1 MSIRHSPKSSEGES
15 KQLWWALG
23 RLPSADV
30 AATAVSARQGDSVSV
45 HVTLRNRGN
54 VVAIQNK
61 LTPVGATDGSR
72 ILPAYYND
80 NYISLLPGESREI
93 KIEYPTFAGKGRA
106 QLALRGWNL
115 ASRSVAVTE
124 SK

>member
-15 KQLWWALG
+15 KQLMWWALG

-54 VVAIQNK
+54 VAAIQNK
-61 LTPVGATDGSR
+61 LTLVSATDGSR
-72 ILPAYYND
+72 ILPAYYDD
-80 NYISLLPGESREI
+80 NCISLLPGETHEI
-93 KIEYPTFAGKGRA
+93 EIEYPATVSKGLA
-106 QLALRGWNL
+106 Q
-115 ASRSVAVTE
+115 RSNRLVPDITP
-124 SK
+124 